1 MGVAALKSV
10 GFLVE
15 ARCGTPL
22 NAYELAPEKVAMVVH
37 QKDGQRSKISYL
49 RLTPF
54 PAAGLAVEG
63 LGPRWRRMKQEAAEG
78 IYCALNTVR

>member
-22 NAYELAPEKVAMVVH
+22 NAYELVPEKVAMVVH

-54 PAAGLAVEG
+54 QRGSQQD
-63 LGPRWRRMKQEAAEG
+63 WRLKDSV
-78 IYCALNTVR
+78 LNGDG

>member
-49 RLTPF
+49 RFPF
-54 PAAGLAVEG
+54 QR
-63 LGPRWRRMKQEAAEG
+63 GPQQDWRLKASVLDG
-78 IYCALNTVR
+78 DG

>member
-22 NAYELAPEKVAMVVH
+22 NAYELAPEQVAM
-37 QKDGQRSKISYL
+37 KDGQRSKISYL

-78 IYCALNTVR
+78 IYCALNAVT